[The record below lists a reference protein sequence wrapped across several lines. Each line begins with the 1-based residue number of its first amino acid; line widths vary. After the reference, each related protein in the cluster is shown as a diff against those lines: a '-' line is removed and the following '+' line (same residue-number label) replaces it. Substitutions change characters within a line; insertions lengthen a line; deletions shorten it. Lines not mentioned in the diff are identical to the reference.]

1 MMSVK
6 DPGAGRESGIHDQ
19 EVVADTHW
27 AITGDHSL
35 AHAVAFENK
44 LSVVRWIQL
53 KKRDKIDT
61 IGQIRENTF

>member
-35 AHAVAFENK
+35 AHAVAFEN
-44 LSVVRWIQL
+44 
-53 KKRDKIDT
+53 T
-61 IGQIRENTF
+61 ISC